1 MAEQH
6 RSSGLG
12 AGGQFCKRSSVR
24 GRKGRGKWTQHR
36 GSSDGISC
44 RCFLTHFP
52 LALLLF
58 LQRIPLL
65 PTSGPL
71 HPLSSLPET
80 TLFSHPFAS

>member
-1 MAEQH
+1 MVEQH
-6 RSSGLG
+6 PSS
-12 AGGQFCKRSSVR
+12 GGQFCKRNSVR

-44 RCFLTHFP
+44 RRFPTHVP

-65 PTSGPL
+65 PTSGLL
-71 HPLSSLPET
+71 HPLFFLPEM
-80 TLFSHPFAS
+80 TLFSHSFTS